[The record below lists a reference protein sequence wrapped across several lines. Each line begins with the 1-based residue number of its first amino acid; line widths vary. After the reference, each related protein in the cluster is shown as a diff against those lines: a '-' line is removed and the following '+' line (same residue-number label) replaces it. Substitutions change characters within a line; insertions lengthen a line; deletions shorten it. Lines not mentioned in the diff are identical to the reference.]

1 MRMQSER
8 HWSIYLPALAISVLW
23 AALLFWADRHEP
35 PLLTLRLFALVV
47 EGLVVPL
54 LFLWAFFRGRGAEVR
69 VTTQS
74 LFVSTGGRRP
84 EKIGA
89 DLAFVE
95 QVRIAQSFLQRL
107 VNAGRIEILL
117 SGGRRFVLDDMS
129 APKQIADVLTA
140 AAAKSRQA
148 GD

>member
-1 MRMQSER
+1 MQSER

-35 PLLTLRLFALVV
+35 PLLTLRLFALIV

-69 VTTQS
+69 VTTES

-95 QVRIAQSFLQRL
+95 QVRVAQSFLQRL
-107 VNAGRIEILL
+107 VNAGGIEIQLT
-117 SGGRRFVLDDMS
+117 GGRRFVLDDMS
-129 APKQIADVLTA
+129 APHQIEDAIA
-140 AAAKSRQA
+140 AAAKSSQA
-148 GD
+148 GQ